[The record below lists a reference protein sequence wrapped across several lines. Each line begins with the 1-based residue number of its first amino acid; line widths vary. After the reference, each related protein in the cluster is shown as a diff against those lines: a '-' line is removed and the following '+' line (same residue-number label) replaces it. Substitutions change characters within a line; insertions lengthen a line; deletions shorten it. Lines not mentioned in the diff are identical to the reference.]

1 MKLSEVK
8 VDTPFIL
15 MKGEP
20 GLRKSTQA
28 LSFAKAGPQYW
39 FSYDRKMSGILIP
52 ARKWGI
58 DLSTIDYDDYD
69 DWAKA
74 RAQLE
79 KLSMDARKYKGGI
92 IMDSVTTMADAAL
105 RQTLKLKVGATR
117 SSGAS
122 AGKLVGGIAVN
133 ELEDYNAEAGA
144 INEMI
149 ALLKDINTFHKV
161 PVILIAH
168 VFESGQKP
176 GSSNTTSNRRIVTA
190 GKAPAAKIPAIC
202 SEVIHFNFKPGV
214 VEGTGQYQMITENNG
229 DDFARTSIGL
239 PKEMVFD
246 NQGLYET
253 WFKPAMDKM
262 METK

>member
-1 MKLSEVK
+1 MKLS
-8 VDTPFIL
+8 DTKIEAPFIL

-28 LSFAKAGPQYW
+28 LSFAKAGPQFW
-39 FSYDRKMSGILIP
+39 FSFDRKMSGILIP
-52 ARKWGI
+52 AKKWGI
-58 DLSTIDYDDYD
+58 DMSTIEYEDYD
-69 DWAKA
+69 DWNKA
-74 RAQLE
+74 ALKLESLQLNG
-79 KLSMDARKYKGGI
+79 AKYKGGI
-92 IMDSVTTMADAAL
+92 ILDSVTTMADAAL
-105 RQTLKLKVGATR
+105 RQTLKLKIGTNR
-117 SSGAS
+117 SSGQK

-144 INEMI
+144 MNEMM

-176 GSSNTTSNRRIVTA
+176 GQTTVNRRIVTA

-202 SEVIHFNFKPGV
+202 TEVIHFNLKPGIIA
-214 VEGTGQYQMITENNG
+214 GTGGYVMITESNA

-239 PKEMVFD
+239 PKEMEFTD
-246 NQGLYET
+246 EPLYEK

-262 METK
+262 NQI

>member
-1 MKLSEVK
+1 MKLSDAK
-8 VDTPFIL
+8 VDTSFIL

-39 FSYDRKMSGILIP
+39 FSFDRKMSGILIP

-69 DWAKA
+69 DWNKAALKLENLAMNAK
-74 RAQLE
+74 
-79 KLSMDARKYKGGI
+79 KYTGGI

-105 RQTLKLKVGATR
+105 RQTLKLKIGTTR
-117 SSGAS
+117 SSGAK

-133 ELEDYNAEAGA
+133 EIEDYNAEAGA
-144 INEMI
+144 INEMM
-149 ALLKDINTFHKV
+149 ALLKDINTFHKI

-176 GSSNTTSNRRIVTA
+176 GQATTANRRIVTA
-190 GKAPAAKIPAIC
+190 GKAPAAKIPAVC
-202 SEVIHFNFKPGV
+202 TEVIHFNLKPGV
-214 VEGTGQYQMITENNG
+214 VEGTGKFVMITENNG

-239 PKEMVFD
+239 PREMEFTD
-246 NQGLYET
+246 ESLYEK
-253 WFKPAMDKM
+253 WYLPAINRMNGV
-262 METK
+262 